1 MLMRAMTRP
10 VFPQLFGTFLVF
22 CLSETTALAQE
33 QTPAPAKPTTVAGKA
48 SIYDKSAD
56 TGAQLTKAVERA
68 KHDDKRILVMFGGD
82 WCGWCHK
89 LHELFTSDNEIR
101 KILSYEYVL
110 VMVDT
115 TAPGAEE
122 LFGKCKAA
130 LSTEE
135 LKKGVGF
142 PFLGVLDSSGKVV
155 TAQRTD
161 PLETGD
167 HHDPARVKEFLK
179 SQAVTPKD
187 AEVVLRD
194 GLARASSE
202 DKRVFLSFGAP
213 WCGWCHQLSNWMN
226 QPEIASILDR
236 DFVMV
241 KIDIDRMTHGKDV
254 MAQVRPKADGG
265 IPWFAVLDA
274 KGKPAGT
281 SDGPEGNIGYPF
293 KPAEIDHFMALITKE
308 GRRLEANQL
317 ERLRRSLQ
325 ESAEKIENE
334 QKARQAVRP
343 ATAQ

>member
-1 MLMRAMTRP
+1 MRAMTRP

-22 CLSETTALAQE
+22 CLSRTAALAQD
-33 QTPAPAKPTTVAGKA
+33 QSPAAAKIATAAKKP

-56 TGAQLTKAVERA
+56 TQGQLAKAMKTA
-68 KHDDKRILVMFGGD
+68 KQDDKRILVMFGGD

-89 LHELFTSDNEIR
+89 LHELFASDNEIR

-130 LSTEE
+130 LANDE
-135 LKKGVGF
+135 LQKGVGF
-142 PFLGVLDSSGKVV
+142 PFLGVLDADGKVV

-167 HHDPARVKEFLK
+167 HHDPARVKEFLN

-202 DKRVFLSFGAP
+202 DKRVFLAFSAP
-213 WCGWCHQLSNWMN
+213 WCGWCHRLSNWMN

-236 DFVMV
+236 DFLIV
-241 KIDIDRMTHGKDV
+241 KVDIDRMTHGKDV
-254 MAQVRPKADGG
+254 MGQVRPNVAGG

-308 GRRLEANQL
+308 SRRIEASQH
-317 ERLRRSLQ
+317 ERLRKSLK
-325 ESAEKIENE
+325 ESAEEIEKQ
-334 QKARQAVRP
+334 QKARQVARP
-343 ATAQ
+343 TAAR